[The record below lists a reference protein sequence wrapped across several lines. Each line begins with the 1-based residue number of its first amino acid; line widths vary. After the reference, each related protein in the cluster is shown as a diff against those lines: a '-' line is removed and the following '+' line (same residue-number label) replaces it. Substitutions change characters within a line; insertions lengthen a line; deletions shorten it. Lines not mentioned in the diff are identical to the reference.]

1 MAQVGAKKV
10 SSEEETWSKLSNL
23 IFYNNWKGIY
33 SQLLPF
39 AQLSKNTSLVDS
51 LNPTFEAA
59 FKCLP
64 VVTKDVWSKVSHCAD
79 HGSQGN
85 VEAFIEL
92 EDLIGAYPR
101 LRRLWPRLA
110 GGGMNTEHHAHG

>member
-1 MAQVGAKKV
+1 M
-10 SSEEETWSKLSNL
+10 SSEEETWSKMSNL

-39 AQLSKNTSLVDS
+39 AQLSKNISLAK
-51 LNPTFEAA
+51 LLTPTFEAA

-85 VEAFIEL
+85 VEALIEL
-92 EDLIGAYPR
+92 EDQIGAYPL

-110 GGGMNTEHHAHG
+110 GGSINTEPRAHG